1 MSDFSILVKMET
13 SFDLEAFLD
22 EHETQKLVEFTLSSP
37 EMTVKEEEATCKD
50 KMVKKASVYYRE
62 RRKNEVEY
70 LVSKK
75 RALEAELEKLHEH
88 KLSQEV
94 EAKRLKLKAE
104 EQLNLLRSAEDENS
118 SLRDKILS
126 QMNTLKLL
134 ESFFMSQS
142 AICVFSHS
150 VPTNPLYVLPRE
162 PTARHNHFRDTI
174 AIALNEV
181 DSVMAAKHL
190 SPPSMPLPFVDTT
203 VRFQPHKPNSKIE
216 IEVIRVY
223 EFPSVTI
230 EQMSNALWKLIHYQ
244 VDLLIYTD
252 PTAHAE
258 VLETLDPDTLYT
270 RYRCQLVQG
279 QPLVESYSVC
289 HRAIAEHETRIV
301 YRCYLDDEC
310 FPSIGSSTRHDE
322 NGYLVIFTHP
332 VTNATTVKMVSF
344 LRPLANAANAPVGLV
359 TEEFMSYLHDAT
371 TVGFRILQQN
381 LNDAG
386 VALS

>member
-1 MSDFSILVKMET
+1 MET
-13 SFDLEAFLD
+13 TFDLEAFLD
-22 EHETQKLVEFTLSSP
+22 EHETQKLVEFTLSTP

-75 RALEAELEKLHEH
+75 RSLEAELEKLHEH

-104 EQLNLLRSAEDENS
+104 EQHNLLRCAEDENS

-150 VPTNPLYVLPRE
+150 SR
-162 PTARHNHFRDTI
+162 RIHS
-174 AIALNEV
+174 LNEV

-289 HRAIAEHETRIV
+289 HRTIAEHETRIV

-381 LNDAG
+381 LKDAG
-386 VALS
+386 VTLS

>member
-13 SFDLEAFLD
+13 TFDLEAFLD
-22 EHETQKLVEFTLSSP
+22 EHETQKLVEFTLSTP

-75 RALEAELEKLHEH
+75 RSLEAELEKLHEH

-104 EQLNLLRSAEDENS
+104 EQHNLLRCAEDENS

-181 DSVMAAKHL
+181 DSVMAATPL
-190 SPPSMPLPFVDTT
+190 TPFNAPSF
-203 VRFQPHKPNSKIE
+203 F
-216 IEVIRVY
+216 IRVY

-289 HRAIAEHETRIV
+289 HRTIAEHETRIV

-381 LNDAG
+381 LKDAG
-386 VALS
+386 VTLS